1 MEFCMHHEPKPS
13 IKSIHGPTTFE
24 EAIEK
29 TGFGKFNILLILAA
43 ICGIFAPIFE
53 TTTMSYIFAPAQCD
67 LNLSLQDKGYLNCIA
82 YAGMIAT
89 SFIWGF
95 LLDTFGRRKFMI
107 YGYLLDAI
115 VVLLSSCSQSIEM
128 LMLSKFLGGVIIN
141 GPFTAMATYLGE
153 FHSAQY
159 RSKIQLVNGAVMC
172 TGQLVLPLLAWG
184 ILPLPVDWPLFNGLI
199 NFRSWNLYLFVCG
212 LFPLA
217 SGVIFCF
224 LPESPKFLMTIGE
237 NEKAMK
243 ILQKVYSINTGK
255 LPETYPVKE
264 LLQET
269 DESHKHR
276 SIKNAMTEEFSN
288 LFPLFKAPYLSKFAL
303 LCVVQFL
310 TVQSMNMLRLW
321 SPQLFQAM
329 EDYKVVNN
337 GTTADLCSMMDILKP
352 KTDSSCTTNVGN
364 PGVYI
369 NSIIVSSS
377 AIAGYFVTIS
387 VINLLGKKPVIVS
400 YAFVAASCSM
410 GLYFSLSVEVT
421 TFLIAGFIALGNIAN
436 NVIISVVVDH
446 FPTNLRAFTV
456 SLVMGFARIGALTGN
471 IGFPFLVNL
480 GCAPP
485 FFVVGSIMAA
495 GSLLSLLLPKTD
507 NKALI

>member
-1 MEFCMHHEPKPS
+1 MEFCMHYEPKPS
-13 IKSIHGPTTFE
+13 VKSIHGPTTFE

-29 TGFGKFNILLILAA
+29 TSFGKFNILLIIAT

-67 LNLSLQDKGYLNCIA
+67 LNLSLQDKG
-82 YAGMIAT
+82 MIST
-89 SFIWGF
+89 SFVWGF

-107 YGYLLDAI
+107 YGYFLDAI
-115 VVLLSSCSQSIEM
+115 VVFLSSCSQSIEM

-141 GPFTAMATYLGE
+141 GPFAAMTTYLGE

-159 RSKIQLVNGAVMC
+159 RSKIQLVKGALVSV
-172 TGQLVLPLLAWG
+172 GQLVLPLLAWG
-184 ILPLPVDWPLFNGLI
+184 IVPLPVDWSLFNGLI
-199 NFRSWNLYLFVCG
+199 HFHSWNLYLFVCG

-217 SGVIFCF
+217 SAVIFCF

-243 ILQKVYSINTGK
+243 VLQKVYSINTGK
-255 LPETYPVKE
+255 RPETYPVKE

-269 DESHKHR
+269 DESHKNR
-276 SIKNAMTEEFSN
+276 SIKYAMTEEFSN
-288 LFPLFKAPYLSKFAL
+288 LFPLFKAPYFSKFAL
-303 LCVVQFL
+303 LCTVQFMV
-310 TVQSMNMLRLW
+310 VQSMNVLRLW
-321 SPQLFQAM
+321 SPQLFQAI
-329 EDYKVVNN
+329 EDYKVDNN
-337 GTTADLCSMMDILKP
+337 GTTADLCSMMDTLKP
-352 KTDSSCTTNVGN
+352 KIASSCTTNVGN

-369 NSIIVSSS
+369 NSIIVSTS

-400 YAFVAASCSM
+400 YALTSGICSM
-410 GLYFSLSVEVT
+410 ALYFSQSVEVT
-421 TFLIAGFIALGNIAN
+421 TFLIAVFIALGNIVS
-436 NVIISVVVDH
+436 NVLQSVVVDH

-471 IGFPFLVNL
+471 IGFPFLVSL

-485 FFVVGSIMAA
+485 FFVVGGIMAV
-495 GSLLSLLLPKTD
+495 GSLCSILLPKTD

>member
-1 MEFCMHHEPKPS
+1 MEFCLPEPKPS

-29 TGFGKFNILLILAA
+29 TGFGKFNILLVLAA

-82 YAGMIAT
+82 YAGMIST

-95 LLDTFGRRKFMI
+95 LLDTFGRRKFMV
-107 YGYLLDAI
+107 YGFLLDAI
-115 VVLLSSCSQSIEM
+115 VVFISSFSQSLEM
-128 LMLSKFLGGVIIN
+128 LMISKFIGGVIIN

-159 RSKIQLVNGAVMC
+159 RSKIQLVNGALMC
-172 TGQLVLPLLAWG
+172 TGQVIMPLLAWG
-184 ILPLPVDWPLFNGLI
+184 ILPLPINWSLFNGLVQ
-199 NFRSWNLYLFVCG
+199 FRSWNLYLFIIG

-217 SGVIFCF
+217 SAVIFCF
-224 LPESPKFLMTIGE
+224 LPESPKFLMTIGK
-237 NEKAMK
+237 NEEAMK
-243 ILQKVYSINTGK
+243 ILQRVYSINTGK

-264 LLQET
+264 LLKET
-269 DESHKHR
+269 DESHQNLSVKH
-276 SIKNAMTEEFSN
+276 AMKEEFSN

-303 LCVVQFL
+303 LCVIQFL
-310 TVQSMNMLRLW
+310 LFQSMNMLRLW

-329 EDYKVVNN
+329 EDYKIFNN
-337 GTTADLCSMMDILKP
+337 GSTADLCSMLDVLQP
-352 KTDSSCTTNVGN
+352 KNTSSCTTNVGSS
-364 PGVYI
+364 GVYI
-369 NSIIVSSS
+369 NSMIVSTS

-387 VINLLGKKPVIVS
+387 VINLLGKKPVLVL
-400 YAFVAASCSM
+400 YALTAAGCSM
-410 GLYFSLSVEVT
+410 ALYFSSSIEVT
-421 TFLIAGFIALGNIAN
+421 TTLITIFTAIGNIAVN
-436 NVIISVVVDH
+436 IVVSVVVDL
-446 FPTNLRAFTV
+446 FPTTLRAFTI
-456 SLVMGFARIGALTGN
+456 SLVMACARLGALTGN
-471 IGFPFLVNL
+471 IGFPILVSL

-495 GSLLSLLLPKTD
+495 GSLLSLLLPRTD
-507 NKALI
+507 KRAMV